1 MSARECVCCGVN
13 LRKGWTMTDKGEGTK
28 TAVGWLC
35 VVCHE
40 KACRMYVVIRNEFFT
55 LRVEGVR
62 S

>member
-1 MSARECVCCGVN
+1 MSARNCVCCGVN
-13 LRKGWTMTDKGEGTK
+13 LRKGEGTK

-40 KACRMYVVIRNEFFT
+40 KACRMYIVIRNEFFT
-55 LRVEGVR
+55 LREKHAGEC